1 MENIRQ
7 FTAKGLRKL
16 RAGKNV
22 TLEEA
27 SKEIGIGKD
36 TLSRYEN
43 NNCSMQLDVLEKILN
58 YYRVPFNIFFK
69 N

>member
-7 FTAKGLRKL
+7 FTARELRKL
-16 RAGKNV
+16 RADRDV

-43 NNCSMQLDVLEKILN
+43 NNCSMQLDVLERILN
-58 YYRVPFNIFFK
+58 YYGVSFNIFFK
-69 N
+69 D

>member
-7 FTAKGLRKL
+7 FTARELRKL
-16 RAGKNV
+16 RADRDV

-43 NNCSMQLDVLEKILN
+43 NNCSMQLDVLERILN
-58 YYRVPFNIFFK
+58 YYGVPFNIFFK
-69 N
+69 D